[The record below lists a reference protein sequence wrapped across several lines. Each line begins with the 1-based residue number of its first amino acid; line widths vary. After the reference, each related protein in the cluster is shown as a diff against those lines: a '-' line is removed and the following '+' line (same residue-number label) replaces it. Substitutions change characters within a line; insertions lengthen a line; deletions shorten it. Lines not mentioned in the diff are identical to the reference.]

1 MPRSTSPQYIGNN
14 APINKSLVNTKPN
27 ELTTQRRGIEYTSTA
42 LGTLQ
47 NILFGLKSK
56 TGRELYKTL
65 QKCGN
70 YSARGEGVIYKG
82 YSNGKIRKSGVIRCK
97 NPECPN
103 CSPKW
108 ASEKVCTLSKAL
120 TAYNLSGGEMA
131 FITITQKPT
140 KDTAKGIQ
148 IMLDLKAKLHKR
160 LQNRSRGLSVEEKG
174 IGYIA
179 IEKTLGSKWAYT
191 DESGNNTAPFAY
203 LHTHL
208 HCLVGTK
215 RKGELE
221 EIIQEFRAI
230 TKDGILGSGGW
241 GLYETVKS
249 SQYDDKTQKPLKD
262 RQAVGFDVKYL
273 DDTEKMSSYLNK
285 AVSLADQTAL
295 EMNYEGNKQGIGM
308 GLWIYLDRLH
318 KSPNDPLLQAHKSN
332 LRSWFKILFGKGRTK
347 EFNLE
352 YWVKKFEELQHKNAR
367 LWLDQRGYGE
377 KGKFPFLST
386 TSAFSETIALYEG
399 WENIFV
405 DNRIHPV
412 GIEENMQDKA
422 EVVWKEVVCR
432 KLYRSFNR
440 FGMES
445 TLEHLFKVYHFDGQ
459 HKECY
464 DCYTEVNTRYSP
476 VGQHKLVGML
486 KEHGLLRGSRVRN

>member
-27 ELTTQRRGIEYTSTA
+27 ELTTHTRGIAYTSTA
-42 LGTLQ
+42 LGKLQ
-47 NILFGLKSK
+47 NILFGIKSK
-56 TGRELYKTL
+56 TGKDIYKTL
-65 QKCGN
+65 MKCGN
-70 YSARGEGVIYKG
+70 YSSRGDGVVFKG
-82 YSNGKIRKSGVIRCK
+82 YSNGKIQKSGVIRCK

-108 ASEKVCTLSKAL
+108 ASDKVKTLSKAL

-160 LQNRSRGLSVEEKG
+160 LQNRSRNLKTDEKG

-179 IEKTLGSKWAYT
+179 IEKTLSSKWAYT

-215 RKGELE
+215 GAGDLE
-221 EIIQEFRAI
+221 QVIQEFRAI
-230 TKDGILGSGGW
+230 TKNVIIGSGGW
-241 GLYETVKS
+241 GLYSERGEKTCQSEGERS
-249 SQYDDKTQKPLKD
+249 SQN
-262 RQAVGFDVKYL
+262 RNAVGFDVKYL
-273 DDTEKMSSYLNK
+273 DNTEKMSSYLNK

-295 EMNYEGNKQGIGM
+295 ELNYEGNKTGIGM

-318 KSPNDPLLQAHKSN
+318 KNPNDPLLQAHKRN
-332 LRSWFKILFGKGRTK
+332 IRTWFKILFKKGRTK

-386 TSAFSETIALYEG
+386 TSAFSETIAKYEG
-399 WENIFV
+399 WEECFV

-422 EVVWKEVVCR
+422 EVVW

-464 DCYTEVNTRYSP
+464 DCYTEVNARYSP

>member
-27 ELTTQRRGIEYTSTA
+27 ELTTHTRGIAYTSTA
-42 LGTLQ
+42 LGKLQ
-47 NILFGLKSK
+47 NILFGIKSK
-56 TGRELYKTL
+56 TGKDIYKTL
-65 QKCGN
+65 MKCGN
-70 YSARGEGVIYKG
+70 YSSRGDGVVFKG
-82 YSNGKIRKSGVIRCK
+82 YSNGKIQKSGVIRCK
-97 NPECPN
+97 NPECPL

-108 ASEKVCTLSKAL
+108 ASDKVKTLSKAL

-160 LQNRSRGLSVEEKG
+160 LQNRSRNLKTDEKG

-215 RKGELE
+215 GAGDLE
-221 EIIQEFRAI
+221 QVIQEFRAI
-230 TKDGILGSGGW
+230 TKNVIIGSGGW
-241 GLYETVKS
+241 GLYSERGEKTCQSEGERS
-249 SQYDDKTQKPLKD
+249 SQN
-262 RQAVGFDVKYL
+262 RNAVGFDVKYL
-273 DDTEKMSSYLNK
+273 DNTEKMSSYLNK

-295 EMNYEGNKQGIGM
+295 ELNYEGNKTGIGM

-318 KSPNDPLLQAHKSN
+318 KNPNDPLLQAHKRN
-332 LRSWFKILFGKGRTK
+332 IRTWFKILFKKGRTK

-464 DCYTEVNTRYSP
+464 DCYTEVNARYSP
-476 VGQHKLVGML
+476 VGQQKLVGML